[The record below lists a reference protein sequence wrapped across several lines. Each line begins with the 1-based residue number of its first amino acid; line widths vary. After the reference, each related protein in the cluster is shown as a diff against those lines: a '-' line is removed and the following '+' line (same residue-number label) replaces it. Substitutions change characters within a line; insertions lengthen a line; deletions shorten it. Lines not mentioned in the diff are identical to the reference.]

1 MAIRAVPDYL
11 LKMDVTAAPP
21 GHKFGM
27 YLKLWGQ
34 DDRGEINWTKKDTQ
48 LPALIEVIRLPEHS
62 QDLIA
67 ALRARQ
73 AHGANRLPSSI
84 ALRRFHGT
92 AEAPFITGLGNE
104 HPLENGFA
112 FLNPYGLPYL
122 AGSGVKGTLRRAA
135 EELVDAQFP
144 NAQQTWRQADVWA
157 LFGFDNEAGTTS
169 DARISKDDVAAYLQ
183 PFRRDED
190 TGLLIK
196 KILDDDDPVAALLH
210 NGKQIH
216 YRGALA
222 FWDVIPEFK
231 SMTIEVMTPHQSHY
245 YQEGKSPHESGKPV
259 PIRYLAVPAGAK
271 FSFHLQCDLAR
282 IRLWP
287 NLGPRWEDLLRE
299 AFDHAFSWIGFGAK
313 TAVGYGAMVRDDK
326 ARDQW
331 ETLIKDRQEE
341 ERIAKLIRAE
351 EERMAKLI
359 RAEEERM
366 AKLSPEERALADFQ
380 QRFEDARKHEWNPGG
395 EFHQKRQEFIGKCLE
410 WPDPALRERAHSA
423 LMASAT
429 NSWGLPRKTEKKQ
442 ALLASIAKLRA
453 PHGG

>member
-11 LKMDVTAAPP
+11 SEKNDVALRAAPP

-27 YLKLWGQ
+27 YLDLWGK
-34 DDRGEINWTKKDTQ
+34 DDRGEINWTKKDMHWVPDKQRGGEKQQAADTV
-48 LPALIEVIRLPEHS
+48 LPALKEVIQLPKHS

-84 ALRRFHGT
+84 ALRRFDGM

-190 TGLLIK
+190 TGPLIE
-196 KILDDDDPVAALLH
+196 KILGDDDPVAALLH

-231 SMTIEVMTPHQSHY
+231 LMAIEVMTPHQSHY
-245 YQEGKSPHESGKPV
+245 YQKGESPHESGMPV

-271 FSFHLQCDLAR
+271 FAFHSQCDLAR

-287 NLGPRWEDLLRE
+287 NLGPRWEALLRE

-313 TAVGYGAMVRDDK
+313 TAVGYGAMLRDDE
-326 ARDQW
+326 ARAQW
-331 ETLIKDRQEE
+331 EALIKDGQEE
-341 ERIAKLIRAE
+341 ERK
-351 EERMAKLI
+351 
-359 RAEEERM
+359 
-366 AKLSPEERALADFQ
+366 AKLSPEERALTDFQ

-423 LMASAT
+423 LMDSAT
-429 NSWGLPRKTEKKQ
+429 NSWGLPKKTERKQ
-442 ALLASIAKLRA
+442 ALLASIAKLLA